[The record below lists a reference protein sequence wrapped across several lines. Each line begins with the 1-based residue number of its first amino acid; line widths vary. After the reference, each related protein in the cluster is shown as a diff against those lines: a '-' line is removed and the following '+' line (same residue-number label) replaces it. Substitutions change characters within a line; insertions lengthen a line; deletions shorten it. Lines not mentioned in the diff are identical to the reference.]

1 MLPNEDATS
10 KDGGIDISVVIPSYN
25 HALYIAQA
33 IDSVLEQTFRN
44 WELIVVDD
52 GSTDD
57 TRTLLDVKYAGHRQI
72 RLIYQNNQG
81 AHHALN
87 TGMALAKGRYICIL
101 NSDDVYHPE
110 RLQTLLSH
118 CERHPCGLAFTPLA
132 PIDAQGQ
139 PLATLDHPWC
149 RLYARLTQEYTQD
162 GARQALVTGNFAV
175 TTSNFFFRADLLKS
189 LGGFHKQR
197 YNHDWDFMARLLRH
211 GHDIVCVGDK
221 PLLSY
226 RIHGSNT
233 ITQNTL
239 MARIE
244 LKRILQSLVPADD
257 HFMSRLVSR
266 IHLNLRSIRH
276 EHLARAVQQVRSG
289 YDNHI
294 QNMLADL
301 QGQHAK
307 QIGELNQT
315 NQFLNLKNQALNQE
329 NQALSQENQALT
341 DIRESLLQQTASL
354 QLHLAQIQS
363 SRTYRFSLR
372 LSGWAAAVRKL
383 LGRVKPKKE
392 S

>member
-33 IDSVLEQTFRN
+33 IDSVVGQTFRN
-44 WELIVVDD
+44 WELIVIDD
-52 GSTDD
+52 GSTDGTRALLD
-57 TRTLLDVKYAGHRQI
+57 TRYAGHSQI

-81 AHHALN
+81 AHHAIN
-87 TGMALAKGRYICIL
+87 TGMALAKGRYISIL

-110 RLQTLLSH
+110 RLQTLLNH
-118 CERHPCGLAFTPLA
+118 CEMHPRGLAFTPLA

-139 PLATLDHPWC
+139 PLVSLDHPWC
-149 RLYARLTQEYTQD
+149 RLYARLTQEYKQY

-175 TTSNFFFRADLLKS
+175 TTSNFFFRADLVKS

-211 GHDIVCVGDK
+211 DHDIVCVGDK

-226 RIHGSNT
+226 RLHGHNT

-239 MARIE
+239 MARLE

-257 HFMSRLVSR
+257 PYMSRLVSR
-266 IHLNLRSIRH
+266 IQLNMRSIRH

-294 QNMLADL
+294 RNMLADL
-301 QGQHAK
+301 QAQHAK
-307 QIGELNQT
+307 QIGELNQ
-315 NQFLNLKNQALNQE
+315 AH
-329 NQALSQENQALT
+329 QALSQENQALT
-341 DIRESLLQQTASL
+341 GIRESLLQQTASL
-354 QLHLAQIQS
+354 ELHLSQIQR
-363 SRTYRFSLR
+363 SRTYRFARR
-372 LSGWAAAVRKL
+372 LSGWAAVARKL
-383 LGRVKPKKE
+383 LGRSKP
-392 S
+392 

>member
-33 IDSVLEQTFRN
+33 IDSVLAQTFRN

-57 TRTLLDVKYAGHRQI
+57 TRAMLDTRYAGHSQI

-81 AHHALN
+81 AHHAIN
-87 TGMALAKGRYICIL
+87 TGMALAEGRYISIL

-139 PLATLDHPWC
+139 PLVSLDHPWC

-226 RIHGSNT
+226 RLHGSNT

-257 HFMSRLVSR
+257 PFMSQLVSR
-266 IHLNLRSIRH
+266 IQLNMRSIRH

-294 QNMLADL
+294 RNMLADL
-301 QGQHAK
+301 QAQHAK
-307 QIGELNQT
+307 QIGELNQVH
-315 NQFLNLKNQALNQE
+315 
-329 NQALSQENQALT
+329 QALSQENQALT
-341 DIRESLLQQTASL
+341 GIRESLLQQTASL
-354 QLHLAQIQS
+354 ELHLSQIQR
-363 SRTYRFSLR
+363 SRTYRFARR
-372 LSGWAAAVRKL
+372 LSGWAAVARKL
-383 LGRVKPKKE
+383 LGRSKP
-392 S
+392 

>member
-1 MLPNEDATS
+1 MLPDDDATNN
-10 KDGGIDISVVIPSYN
+10 DGGMDISVVIPSYN
-25 HALYIAQA
+25 HSLYIAEA
-33 IDSVLEQTFRN
+33 IDSVVGQTFRN

-52 GSTDD
+52 GSTDG
-57 TRTLLDVKYAGHRQI
+57 TRALLDTKYSGHSQI

-81 AHHALN
+81 AHHAIN
-87 TGMALAKGRYICIL
+87 TGMALAKGRHISIL

-110 RLQTLLSH
+110 RLQTLLNH
-118 CERHPCGLAFTPLA
+118 CEMYPCGLAFTPLA

-139 PLATLDHPWC
+139 PLVSLDHPWC

-175 TTSNFFFRADLLKS
+175 TTSNFFFRTDLLKT

-226 RIHGSNT
+226 RLHGHNT

-239 MARIE
+239 MARLE

-257 HFMSRLVSR
+257 PYMSRLVSR
-266 IHLNLRSIRH
+266 IQLNMRSIHH
-276 EHLARAVQQVRSG
+276 EHLARVVQQVRSG

-301 QGQHAK
+301 QAQHAA
-307 QIGELNQT
+307 QIREINEAH
-315 NQFLNLKNQALNQE
+315 QALNHE
-329 NQALSQENQALT
+329 NQASA
-341 DIRESLLQQTASL
+341 DFRRSLLCQIASL
-354 QLHLAQIQS
+354 ELHLAQIQS
-363 SRTYRFSLR
+363 SRTYWFAQR
-372 LSGWAAAVRKL
+372 LSGWAAVARRL
-383 LGRVKPKKE
+383 LGRGKP
-392 S
+392 

>member
-33 IDSVLEQTFRN
+33 IDSVLAQTFRN

-57 TRTLLDVKYAGHRQI
+57 TRAMLDTRYAGHSQI

-81 AHHALN
+81 AHHAIN
-87 TGMALAKGRYICIL
+87 TGMALAEGRYISIL

-118 CERHPCGLAFTPLA
+118 CERHPCGLAFTPLT

-139 PLATLDHPWC
+139 PLVSLDHPWC

-226 RIHGSNT
+226 RLHGSNT

-257 HFMSRLVSR
+257 PFMSQLVSR
-266 IHLNLRSIRH
+266 IQLNMRSIRH

-294 QNMLADL
+294 RNMLADL
-301 QGQHAK
+301 QAQHAK
-307 QIGELNQT
+307 QIGELNQVH
-315 NQFLNLKNQALNQE
+315 
-329 NQALSQENQALT
+329 QALSQENQALT
-341 DIRESLLQQTASL
+341 GIRESLLQQTASL
-354 QLHLAQIQS
+354 ELHLSQIQR
-363 SRTYRFSLR
+363 SRTYRFARR
-372 LSGWAAAVRKL
+372 LSGWAAVARKL
-383 LGRVKPKKE
+383 LGRSKP
-392 S
+392 

>member
-33 IDSVLEQTFRN
+33 IDSVLAQTFRN

-57 TRTLLDVKYAGHRQI
+57 TRAMLDTRYAGHSQI

-81 AHHALN
+81 AHHAIN
-87 TGMALAKGRYICIL
+87 TGMALAEGRYISIL

-139 PLATLDHPWC
+139 PLVSLDHPWC

-226 RIHGSNT
+226 RLHGSNT

-257 HFMSRLVSR
+257 PFMSQLVSR
-266 IHLNLRSIRH
+266 IQLNMRSIRH

-294 QNMLADL
+294 RNMLADL
-301 QGQHAK
+301 QAQHAK
-307 QIGELNQT
+307 QIGELNQVH
-315 NQFLNLKNQALNQE
+315 QALNLK

-341 DIRESLLQQTASL
+341 GIRESLLQQTASL
-354 QLHLAQIQS
+354 ELHLSQIQR
-363 SRTYRFSLR
+363 SRTYRFARR
-372 LSGWAAAVRKL
+372 LSGWTAVARKL
-383 LGRVKPKKE
+383 LGRSKP
-392 S
+392 